1 MSFGSPLALL
11 LLLALPVLG
20 GVYWLSQLRRRRY
33 TVRFTNLALLR
44 QVMGPAP
51 SVRRHL
57 PPLLFLLGMAG
68 LLVAMA
74 RPAATLRVPGN
85 QVSVMLA
92 IDVSGSMQATDVLPT
107 RMDAARAAART
118 LIDDLPSN
126 ARVGVVSF
134 SSMAVV
140 VAPLSEDHRVAR
152 AALDSLTA
160 RGGTAIGDG
169 IEAALRQ
176 LAPNGHAARTPT
188 GRPATMIV
196 LLTDGSSNAGV
207 DPQQAAADAKAAGVP
222 VQSVGVGQ
230 RNQMTYVQGQ
240 LIDGV
245 DEQALQNVSSATG
258 GRYFYAEE
266 ASQLEQ
272 IYGSLGSNFGWRTR
286 HLDLTIPVL
295 GLGTAIVVAGGL
307 MSLLWFRLL
316 P

>member
-1 MSFGSPLALL
+1 LSFGSPLYLL
-11 LLLALPVLG
+11 LLLLVPLLG
-20 GVYWLSQLRRRRY
+20 GLYWLSQGRRRRY
-33 TVRFTNLALLR
+33 TVRFTNLDLLR

-57 PPLLFLLGMAG
+57 PPLLFLLGLAG

-74 RPAATLRVPGN
+74 RPTATLRVPGP

-92 IDVSGSMQATDVLPT
+92 IDVSGSMQATDVMPT

-134 SSMAVV
+134 NSSAVV
-140 VAPLSEDHRVAR
+140 VAPLSDDHQAAR
-152 AALDSLTA
+152 NALDTLQA

-176 LAPNGHAARTPT
+176 LDPSGKTRPSA
-188 GRPATMIV
+188 GRPSSMIV
-196 LLTDGSSNAGV
+196 LLTDGSSNSGV
-207 DPQQAAADAKAAGVP
+207 DPQQAADEAKTEGIP

-307 MSLLWFRLL
+307 TSLLWFRLL

>member
-1 MSFGSPLALL
+1 VSFGSPLYLL
-11 LLLALPVLG
+11 LLLLLPSLAG
-20 GVYWLSQLRRRRY
+20 LYLFSQLRRRRY
-33 TVRFTNLALLR
+33 AVRFTNLDLLR
-44 QVMGPAP
+44 QVMGPMP
-51 SVRRHL
+51 SFRRHL
-57 PPLLFLLGMAG
+57 PPLLFLLGMTG
-68 LLVAMA
+68 LLLAMA

-118 LIDDLPSN
+118 LIDDLPGN

-134 SSMAVV
+134 NASATV
-140 VAPLSEDHRVAR
+140 VAPLSEDHGSVKS
-152 AALDSLTA
+152 ALDNLYA
-160 RGGTAIGDG
+160 QGGTAIGDG
-169 IEAALRQ
+169 IEASLRQ
-176 LAPNGHAARTPT
+176 LDPNGSRNASSS
-188 GRPATMIV
+188 RPASMIV

-207 DPQQAAADAKAAGVP
+207 DPQQAAADAKAAGIP
-222 VQSVGVGQ
+222 VQTVGIGA
-230 RNQMTYVQGQ
+230 RNQQTYVQGQ

-245 DEQALQNVSSATG
+245 DEQALQSVASATG
-258 GRYFYAEE
+258 GRYYYAQES
-266 ASQLEQ
+266 SQLQQ
-272 IYGSLGSNFGWRTR
+272 IYSSLGSKFGWRLQ

>member
-1 MSFGSPLALL
+1 MSFGSPLYLL
-11 LLLALPVLG
+11 LLLLVPLLG
-20 GVYWLSQLRRRRY
+20 GLYWLSQGRRRRY
-33 TVRFTNLALLR
+33 TVRFTNLDLLR

-57 PPLLFLLGMAG
+57 PPLLFLLGLAG

-74 RPAATLRVPGN
+74 RPTATLRVPGP

-92 IDVSGSMQATDVLPT
+92 IDVSGSMQATDVMPT

-134 SSMAVV
+134 NSSAVV
-140 VAPLSEDHRVAR
+140 VAPLSDDHQAAR
-152 AALDSLTA
+152 NALDTLQA

-176 LAPNGHAARTPT
+176 LDPSGKTRPSA
-188 GRPATMIV
+188 GRPSSMIV
-196 LLTDGSSNAGV
+196 LLTDGSSNSGV
-207 DPQQAAADAKAAGVP
+207 DPQQAADEAKTEGIP

-307 MSLLWFRLL
+307 TSLLWFRLL